1 MGGKCARNV
10 VGPCTAAVSFNSTG
24 RERDGRAVS
33 PSVKPIFM
41 RFPVLSK
48 TKINFE
54 TEKFDVNMT
63 QVWKE
68 KTRKVNEKESKMKKC
83 CCCLPLARGVC
94 LIGGVTF
101 FLSLALFVVYLVFI
115 EDIRRYVLQD
125 FYEIVPCSRPDIDC
139 LVDSLF
145 EYSLLANLLLV
156 MM

>member
-1 MGGKCARNV
+1 M
-10 VGPCTAAVSFNSTG
+10 
-24 RERDGRAVS
+24 
-33 PSVKPIFM
+33 
-41 RFPVLSK
+41 
-48 TKINFE
+48 
-54 TEKFDVNMT
+54 
-63 QVWKE
+63 KE
-68 KTRKVNEKESKMKKC
+68 EKVNEKESKMKKC